1 MRKDFSP
8 EEKLLRLIKGVK
20 KKVQP
25 KEEELTPKIQSSA
38 NGMPQLSKISA
49 YQKVTGS
56 KMAKSISIS
65 LPFKLKEINTE
76 TLNTIL
82 VIILG
87 CLLLYFVYDLG
98 HTLLSKKTEPGVLAG
113 DEHKTPKVTEGKAA
127 LEVKPYSFYSSSVGG
142 RNIFMPQELEV
153 ESITA
158 GPVLE
163 EVRANL
169 SLIGVIAGDK
179 PQAIIEDKKSG
190 KSYFLYKG
198 STVGQAKVVD
208 ILEDT
213 VIMEYNGQRFELVL

>member
-8 EEKLLRLIKGVK
+8 EEKLLRLIKGIK
-20 KKVQP
+20 KKGQP

-49 YQKVTGS
+49 HQKGTES
-56 KMAKSISIS
+56 KIAKSISIS

-98 HTLLSKKTEPGVLAG
+98 HTLLSKKTEPRVLAE

-127 LEVKPYSFYSSSVGG
+127 LEVKPYSFYSSSIGG
-142 RNIFMPQELEV
+142 RNIFMPQELES
-153 ESITA
+153 ESVVTGPAVDEVKA
-158 GPVLE
+158 G
-163 EVRANL
+163 L
-169 SLIGVIAGDK
+169 SLIGIIAGDR

-198 STVGQAKVVD
+198 GTIGQANVVD
-208 ILEDT
+208 ILQDT

>member
-20 KKVQP
+20 KKGQP

-49 YQKVTGS
+49 HQKGTES
-56 KMAKSISIS
+56 KIAKSISIS

-98 HTLLSKKTEPGVLAG
+98 HTLLSKKTEVRILAE

-169 SLIGVIAGDK
+169 SLIGVIAGDR

-198 STVGQAKVVD
+198 GTIGQAKVVD
-208 ILEDT
+208 ILQDT